1 MMLLRYIWGV
11 FKPTIFMLAVVHYA
25 QPTIVMAAPLE
36 QAAESMTHKPSGTK
50 HEAAESDEH
59 KMQVYIDTVTG
70 KRTMPPVSSPV
81 KGATSPGMKSILPRA
96 RVSIPPVYKE
106 YNLGPG
112 KGHAIDMR
120 GHYSRTEAHI
130 RPDGTVE
137 HKCADVSIK

>member
-1 MMLLRYIWGV
+1 MFI
-11 FKPTIFMLAVVHYA
+11 LAAVLYA
-25 QPTIVMAAPLE
+25 QSTTVLAAPLE
-36 QAAESMTHKPSGTK
+36 QAAEAMAHKPSGTK
-50 HEAAESDEH
+50 HQAAEPGEH
-59 KMQVYIDTVTG
+59 KMQVYIDPVTG
-70 KRTMPPVSSPV
+70 KRTMPPVSSPA
-81 KGATSPGMKSILPRA
+81 KGATSPGQKGILPRA

-137 HKCADVSIK
+137 HKCADVSVK